1 MKKRFINVFALLFTA
16 LFMLT
21 TMTSCFGP
29 DVETIKNATPYAYP
43 DTTWGDLL
51 GTMCKDEEWTSFV
64 SEDNEDIVEFN
75 GKVAWQETDNDLN
88 IQFRFLEN
96 GEYDIVYLKWGS
108 QEYTKEG
115 ATSELLNLFKLY
127 EESMGKDSDDSS
139 DEESDLSS
147 DDEYDSGYS
156 AVDIVKNGAPYDY
169 PDQPWGEKL
178 DLLCSDGEWKEFE
191 SEDGETIVEFNGTL
205 ITTESNL
212 CAQFIVDCEEQTF
225 ILDYMD
231 LDGEVFSGD
240 DINEVVDSL
249 FGDE

>member
-1 MKKRFINVFALLFTA
+1 MKNRILKTFALLFTV
-16 LFMLT
+16 LFM
-21 TMTSCFGP
+21 MSAMISCMGP
-29 DVETIKNATPYAYP
+29 DIESVKGATPYAYP

-88 IQFRFLEN
+88 IQFIILDN
-96 GEYDIVYLKWGS
+96 GEYDIRYLKWGS
-108 QEYTKEG
+108 QEYTKEA
-115 ATSELLNLFKLY
+115 ATQELLNLFKLY
-127 EESMGKDSDDSS
+127 EQANGNS
-139 DEESDLSS
+139 DEESDVISDEDSDSS
-147 DDEYDSGYS
+147 YS

-169 PDQPWGEKL
+169 PNQTWGYTM
-178 DLLCSDGEWKEFE
+178 DLVCRDGEWKEFV
-191 SEDGETIVEFNGTL
+191 SEDGDTIAEFNGTL